1 MNGWMDAKQ
10 GNPVHTPAR
19 ATLAGATD
27 DDACMVLLYNAT
39 KAISSCPHTMRLRPL
54 VLVRSYSTMRLRLRG
69 KVFVLVHIKIWI
81 GILMYEKSSM
91 MLTGFIR
98 LRQRAQCKFRSPTFI
113 GLPIVS
119 VRLIMP
125 TLKFNASIRF

>member
-39 KAISSCPHTMRLRPL
+39 KAIASQMSRPCL
-54 VLVRSYSTMRLRLRG
+54 G
-69 KVFVLVHIKIWI
+69 
-81 GILMYEKSSM
+81 
-91 MLTGFIR
+91 LTD
-98 LRQRAQCKFRSPTFI
+98 
-113 GLPIVS
+113 V
-119 VRLIMP
+119 
-125 TLKFNASIRF
+125 